1 MKITRIVLLTLSV
14 GLAAVLLLASGRE
27 LAIRVVPPA
36 QAAATLSDRKAIG
49 ELNRR
54 FIEGCRKFDP
64 DATAALWAED
74 GVDLLPGMEP
84 MHGRAAIA
92 KWLNGLSAQ
101 MKGVKI
107 LQCDLDWR
115 QIEIV
120 GDLAYEW
127 GVNTQTISLPDH
139 PEPVKNTGKITLVL
153 RKQPDASWKVVLES
167 WNGNP
172 QPKS

>member
-1 MKITRIVLLTLSV
+1 MKTTIIVLLTLSLC
-14 GLAAVLLLASGRE
+14 LAAVLLASRRE
-27 LAIRVVPPA
+27 LAVRVVPPA
-36 QAAATLSDRKAIG
+36 QAAATLSDRKAVE
-49 ELNRR
+49 ELNRL
-54 FIEGCRKFDP
+54 FIEGCRKFDA

-84 MHGRAAIA
+84 MRGRATIA
-92 KWLNGLSAQ
+92 KWLNGLGDQ

-107 LQCDLDWR
+107 LQCDVDWR
-115 QIEIV
+115 QIEII

>member
-1 MKITRIVLLTLSV
+1 VKTTRIVLLTLSLC
-14 GLAAVLLLASGRE
+14 LAAVLLLSSDRE
-27 LAIRVVPPA
+27 LASRVVPPA
-36 QAAATLSDRKAIG
+36 QAGATLSDRKAVE

-84 MHGRAAIA
+84 MRGRAAIA
-92 KWLNGLSAQ
+92 KWLHGLGAQ

-107 LQCDLDWR
+107 LQCDVDWR
-115 QIEIV
+115 QVEMI

-127 GVNTQTISLPDH
+127 GINTQTISLPDH
-139 PEPVKNTGKITLVL
+139 PEPVKNRGKITLVL